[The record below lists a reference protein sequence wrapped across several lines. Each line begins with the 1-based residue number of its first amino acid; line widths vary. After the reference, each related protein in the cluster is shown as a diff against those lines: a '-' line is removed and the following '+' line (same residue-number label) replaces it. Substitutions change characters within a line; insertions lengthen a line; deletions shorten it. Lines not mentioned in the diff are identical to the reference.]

1 MESEASTNEN
11 ASSEWARGWPIPLL
25 STLGVAVSVM
35 HTYTLGALMP
45 SIQAATGWTRSQIST
60 GPILISITGICFAP
74 LVGIAIDRYGAR
86 RVALPGLVLYCL
98 AFAALGFTGPRSV
111 SWFVGWTV
119 VGVAFVLVS
128 PTVWTAAVVAEFDR
142 SRGKAIGLALAGTG
156 VGSICLPYISTIL
169 QEHYGWRGA
178 YERLGI
184 GALLISFPL
193 IWLFFYGSQDR
204 LRLSSATFTR
214 QDRKTLGGV
223 PAREAFLSRRY
234 LQMAFACLLAS
245 TSGAAMAVHFVPI
258 VRANGLSAH
267 TAAAIAAGIGFS
279 SVTGRLLG
287 GYLLDHASGPLVG
300 FIACACGILVAPA
313 LLLSHG
319 AGPGLFGACMVGLS
333 AGMEIAVLAY
343 MIPRYF
349 GVRHYGLL
357 FAVINGLVIV
367 GLGVGPFAGGYL
379 FDDFGNYRILLLL
392 TAPTYA
398 ASAVLFGTLG
408 SPTRSFAPSASTGI
422 PELSHNNLTVK
433 GK

>member
-1 MESEASTNEN
+1 MQSQSSSNETGR
-11 ASSEWARGWPIPLL
+11 SEWTTSWFIPLL
-25 STLGVAVSVM
+25 STLGIAVSVM

-45 SIQAATGWTRSQIST
+45 AIHAATGWTRSQIST
-60 GPILISITGICFAP
+60 GPLLISITGILFAP

-86 RVALPGLVLYCL
+86 RVALPGLVSYCL
-98 AFAALGFTGPRSV
+98 AFSALGFTGPRSI
-111 SWFVGWTV
+111 SWLVGWAM
-119 VGVAFVLVS
+119 VGLAFVLVS
-128 PTVWTAAVVAEFDR
+128 PTVWTAAVVAEFDK

-156 VGSICLPYISTIL
+156 VGSICLPYISTVL

-178 YERLGI
+178 YEWLGI

-193 IWLFFYGSQDR
+193 IWLFFHSPQDR
-204 LRLSSATFTR
+204 LRQSSATFVHL
-214 QDRKTLGGV
+214 DRRTLSGV

-234 LQMAFACLLAS
+234 LQMALACLLAS

-258 VRANGLSAH
+258 VRSNGLSAH

-279 SVTGRLLG
+279 SVFGRLLG

-300 FIACACGILVAPA
+300 FIACACGVLVAPA
-313 LLLSHG
+313 LLLRHG

-357 FAVINGLVIV
+357 FAVMNGLVIV

-379 FDDFGNYRILLLL
+379 FDHFGNYRMLLLL

-408 SPTRSFAPSASTGI
+408 SPTDSFAPSSLTGV
-422 PELSHNNLTVK
+422 PELK
-433 GK
+433 A